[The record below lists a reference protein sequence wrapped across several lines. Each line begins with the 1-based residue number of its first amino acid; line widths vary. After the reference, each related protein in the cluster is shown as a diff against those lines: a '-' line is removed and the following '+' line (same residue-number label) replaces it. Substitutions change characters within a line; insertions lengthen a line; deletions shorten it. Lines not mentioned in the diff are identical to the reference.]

1 MFLHLSVGAICLFIM
16 PNKNHVTVSAKVP
29 KEYAKKLKDLAKE
42 KGISLGEL
50 IRECIRTYMS
60 AEEE

>member
-1 MFLHLSVGAICLFIM
+1 M